1 MEGELLNK
9 WNKLVNDLKASRP
22 ITLPRCYF
30 DNARDGMTTYCLYG
44 FCDASITAY
53 AAVVYLVEEAH
64 GCKCSS
70 FVASKTRVVPLKTLT
85 IPRLELMSAVLL
97 ARLITNVPESLSTR
111 MELSEPR
118 CFTDSQV

>member
-22 ITLPRCYF
+22 ITLRRCYF

-85 IPRLELMSAVLL
+85 IPRLELMSVVLL
-97 ARLITNVPESLSTR
+97 ARLITNV
-111 MELSEPR
+111 SEKSVYKDG
-118 CFTDSQV
+118 TE